1 MNKILKLILLS
12 SAIIVLGGCTQK
24 APVLSVA
31 NDDLKTNT
39 AVINDSNSIT
49 GGNMVGITDGPSGGT
64 LGRTPNGA
72 SEMNTG
78 NIYNSS
84 SDGFASLYFDVNS
97 YGISSD
103 MQTRVDKNI
112 ANYNKN
118 LMNIKITGNCDESGT
133 DEYNYALGLKRAKAI
148 KDAMISGGATENT
161 ITIIS
166 LGESTPVCTE
176 DNEEC
181 KMRNRR
187 VDIKK
192 AN

>member
-1 MNKILKLILLS
+1 MNKISKLILLFS
-12 SAIIVLGGCTQK
+12 VMLLITGCTQN
-24 APVLSVA
+24 APVLST
-31 NDDLKTNT
+31 NSDELKTNAT
-39 AVINDSNSIT
+39 IISDDSNVT
-49 GGNMVGITDGPSGGT
+49 GGNMIGITDSPSGGT

-72 SEMNTG
+72 SEMNSG

-112 ANYNKN
+112 ANYTKN
-118 LMNIKITGNCDESGT
+118 PMNIKITGNCDESGT

-148 KDAMISGGATENT
+148 KDAMISGGVVENT
-161 ITIIS
+161 IAIVS

-176 DNEEC
+176 DTEEC

>member
-1 MNKILKLILLS
+1 MNKISKLILLFS
-12 SAIIVLGGCTQK
+12 VMLLLDGCTQN
-24 APVLSVA
+24 APVLST
-31 NDDLKTNT
+31 NSDELKTNAT
-39 AVINDSNSIT
+39 IISDDSNVT
-49 GGNMVGITDGPSGGT
+49 GGNMIGITDSPSGGT

-72 SEMNTG
+72 SEMNSG

-112 ANYNKN
+112 ANYTKN
-118 LMNIKITGNCDESGT
+118 PMNIKITGNCDESGT

-148 KDAMISGGATENT
+148 KDAMISGGVVENT
-161 ITIIS
+161 IAIVS

-176 DNEEC
+176 DTEEC